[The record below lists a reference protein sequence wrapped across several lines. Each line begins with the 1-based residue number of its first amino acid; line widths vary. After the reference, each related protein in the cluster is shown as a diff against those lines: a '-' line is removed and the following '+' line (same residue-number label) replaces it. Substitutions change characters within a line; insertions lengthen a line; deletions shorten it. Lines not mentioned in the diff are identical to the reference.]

1 MAPMR
6 YLVLHTAPATAGA
19 NDDPR
24 LEAHLDAARRFH
36 DVLAQ
41 AGLLRDAVLLRPDAE
56 GARVRFQAGQPIT
69 VERGPFADAREL
81 AAFCTIETASRQQ
94 ALEWLERWPAHEADG
109 ACLELRESGC
119 PGGVMAVMADQETR
133 DPACRRFA
141 VLLRSNAHLDADRAA
156 PPPRLDAMTRRNE
169 AGMAS
174 GLLLAGEGLKGS
186 ARATRMSVARGMRN
200 LTDGPFTEVKE
211 MVAGYWVI
219 QARDILGA
227 IEWVRT
233 YPYPVDDAV
242 VDVRVVDESRPAR
255 PVDGTARAQASALAD
270 D

>member
-6 YLVLHTAPATAGA
+6 YLLLHTAAAAAAADDAG
-19 NDDPR
+19 
-24 LEAHLDAARRFH
+24 LDAPHEASRRFH
-36 DVLAQ
+36 DALAL
-41 AGLLRDAVLLRPDAE
+41 AGVLRDAVLLRPDAE
-56 GARVRFQAGQPIT
+56 GARIHFQAGRPARI
-69 VERGPFADAREL
+69 ERGPFADAHRL
-81 AAFCTIETASRQQ
+81 VAFCTIETASRQQ
-94 ALEWLERWPAHEADG
+94 ALEWLERWPAHDAG
-109 ACLELRESGC
+109 GTCLELRESGC
-119 PGGVMAVMADQETR
+119 PGGVMAVMADQEAR
-133 DPACRRFA
+133 DPARGRYA
-141 VLLRSNAHLDADRAA
+141 ILLRSNAHLDADLAA
-156 PPPRLDAMTRRNE
+156 PQPRLDAMTRRNAE
-169 AGMAS
+169 GMAS

-186 ARATRMSVARGMRN
+186 ARGTRMQVARGMRS

-219 QARDILGA
+219 QARDILEA

-255 PVDGTARAQASALAD
+255 QVADTARSQAAALAD